1 MSFQN
6 VYLRL
11 FMGFEVHKI
20 SSILAPYSYRCL
32 FAETD
37 RAVSWLAQWREK
49 WTIKSAEKS
58 SALDLYAPVGRISRL
73 IKYSASGN
81 LYCLQNYF
89 LLCYSSYLQ
98 TLALRISQVVPNR
111 EATSPARVKPEVV
124 TVVPIVTVDQPEIIE
139 WTVWNKIA

>member
-1 MSFQN
+1 MRST
-6 VYLRL
+6 YTPRL
-11 FMGFEVHKI
+11 AGSH
-20 SSILAPYSYRCL
+20 A
-32 FAETD
+32 
-37 RAVSWLAQWREK
+37 
-49 WTIKSAEKS
+49 
-58 SALDLYAPVGRISRL
+58 L

-89 LLCYSSYLQ
+89 LLCYSYLQ

-139 WTVWNKIA
+139 